1 MKSIHVVAA
10 IIVKENKVLVA
21 KRRYGEFAGKW
32 EFPGGKVEQNET
44 NEQALIR
51 EIFEE
56 LNIIIS
62 TDKYLLTVNY
72 DYSKFHISMDCYL
85 CNILNNKI
93 ELKEHSEVMWLL
105 LDEIALLD
113 LLPADVLVLEKLKSL
128 INV

>member
-21 KRRYGEFAGKW
+21 KRRYGDFAGKW

-51 EIFEE
+51 EISEE

-62 TDKYLLTVNY
+62 VDKYLLTVNY
-72 DYSKFHISMDCYL
+72 DYSNFHISMDCYL
-85 CNILNNKI
+85 CHILDNKI
-93 ELKEHSEVMWLL
+93 ELKEHSELAWLL
-105 LDEIALLD
+105 LEETDLLD
-113 LLPADVLVLEKLKSL
+113 WLPADILVFEKLKSL
-128 INV
+128 INI